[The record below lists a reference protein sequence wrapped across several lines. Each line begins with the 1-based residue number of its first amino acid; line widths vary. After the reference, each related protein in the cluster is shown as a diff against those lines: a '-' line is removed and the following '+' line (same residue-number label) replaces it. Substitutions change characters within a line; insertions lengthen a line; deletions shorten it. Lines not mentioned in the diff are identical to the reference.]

1 MKRIVPYLLAS
12 VIVGSFAGAANADTI
27 ISASDKAILDSAV
40 VSGSGLCADQVLYEK
55 RTLEPTYVVEKT
67 TTMVEPTVVV
77 ERAACPPAIIERKSS
92 HFLRFGLGPLLDIGL
107 F

>member
-12 VIVGSFAGAANADTI
+12 VIVGSFATAANAQTTI
-27 ISASDKAILDSAV
+27 TAADKAILDSAV
-40 VSGSGLCADQVLYEK
+40 INSSGLCPSQVLYEK
-55 RTLEPTYVVEKT
+55 RTLEPTYVVERS

-77 ERAACPPAIIERKSS
+77 DRGAACAPAIIEKKS
-92 HFLRFGLGPLLDIGL
+92 HFLRFGLGPILDFGL